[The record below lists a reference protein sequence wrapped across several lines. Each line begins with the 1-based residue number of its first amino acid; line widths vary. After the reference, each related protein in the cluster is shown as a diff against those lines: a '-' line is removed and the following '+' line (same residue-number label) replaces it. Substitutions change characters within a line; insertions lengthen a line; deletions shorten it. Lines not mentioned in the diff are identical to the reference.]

1 MAWTAISK
9 DKHKEMVL
17 KRPVNFEF
25 LRSQI
30 FAAICNYELASCAT
44 WLPIVF
50 IKDNGKIS
58 PFALMGLEHRK
69 NLLVNAKGQWTISFF
84 PSVFA
89 SHPFKIGKETKQDDA
104 NLVKENAPSVLVF
117 FDDNSFIR
125 SDGDGERLFNDDGSE
140 TPILKH
146 YIELLSKME
155 SSRQQ
160 LDVSCSILEHS
171 SVLEPFEVEIV
182 SDAEAKPKLK
192 GLLRVNPEKFKALDD
207 KQFIEMRKTNTL
219 DLIYAHLFSMGG
231 LERLGRIRKLSGKV
245 GSSLGEL
252 GTKIFE
258 EDKQDLKFD

>member
-1 MAWTAISK
+1 MAWTALSK

-17 KRPVNFEF
+17 KRPVNFEY

-30 FAAICNYELASCAT
+30 FASICNYELASCAT

-69 NLLVNAKGQWTISFF
+69 NLLVNAKGQWTNSFF

-89 SHPFKIGKETKQDDA
+89 SHPFRIGKER
-104 NLVKENAPSVLVF
+104 KEDEQSVIVF
-117 FDDNSFIR
+117 FDDNRVIR
-125 SDGDGERLFNDDGSE
+125 SDGDGERLFNEDGSE
-140 TPILKH
+140 THILKH
-146 YIELLSKME
+146 YIELLAKME

-160 LDVSCSILEHS
+160 LDVSCSILENS

-182 SDAEAKPKLK
+182 SDGEAKPKLE

-219 DLIYAHLFSMGG
+219 DLIYAHFFSMGG

-252 GTKIFE
+252 GAKIFE
-258 EDKQDLKFD
+258 QDKQDLKFDLN